1 MLSSNILVDF
11 KRAIFAEFKT
21 SFNYSNNKLQKETG
35 PISHPIVESHFL
47 LLQLHTGNLEVEKN
61 IQVQQWR
68 EGGVRRCSC
77 RPGYAASLIMPLYFS
92 FIYCS

>member
-11 KRAIFAEFKT
+11 KRVIFAEFKT
-21 SFNYSNNKLQKETG
+21 STNYSNNKLQKETG
-35 PISHPIVESHFL
+35 PVSHPIVESHFL
-47 LLQLHTGNLEVEKN
+47 LLQLHTGNLEVEN

-77 RPGYAASLIMPLYFS
+77 RPGCTASLIMPLYFS